1 MFLELLFVFIATF
14 LGTGALNIIFRFLGK
29 RGYMG
34 NLYEPVRG
42 GTPRG
47 IGIIPF
53 IVISL
58 FLPAGFNNLVLVM
71 GLCALVDDVIGRR
84 RIANLPI
91 EIGQLARGIGMLCV
105 IGLGYPLMG
114 ISSILVALMIQPMNI
129 ADMQPGSAVS
139 VVIIMSF
146 FTILATLIIGAA
158 PVAQIPAYYVPLLTL
173 VTCIAYA
180 PLDYSGKIMLGEVGN
195 HTFALALGIGFYILG
210 GFVGTLI
217 LFIVTTALIAYIRRR
232 KLSRF
237 LINKLHINNP
247 TFGDLFMDV
256 LTGGGLDVL
265 TGGGLGDLFRKII
278 LGERQQVVTDNLLIS
293 LGFRRLLYNPY
304 SPNLERVIEK
314 DVRTKPTDLRK
325 LS

>member
-1 MFLELLFVFIATF
+1 MFVELFIVFIASF

-42 GTPRG
+42 GTPRA
-47 IGIIPF
+47 IGIVPF
-53 IVISL
+53 IIISL
-58 FLPAGFNNLVLVM
+58 FLPAGYNNLVLVM

-129 ADMQPGSAVS
+129 ADMQPGSAAS

-146 FTILATLIIGAA
+146 FTILATVIVGVA

-173 VTCIAYA
+173 VTCIGYA
-180 PLDYSGKIMLGEVGN
+180 PLDYSGKIMMGEVGN
-195 HTFALALGIGFYILG
+195 HTFALALGISYYILG
-210 GFVGTLI
+210 GFLGTLV
-217 LFIVTTALIAYIRRR
+217 LFIVTTALIAYIRR
-232 KLSRF
+232 KNLSRF

-256 LTGGGLDVL
+256 LTGGGL
-265 TGGGLGDLFRKII
+265 GDLFRKII
-278 LGERQQVVTDNLLIS
+278 LGERQQLIDDNLLIA
-293 LGFRRLLYNPY
+293 LGFRRLVYNPY
-304 SPNLERVIEK
+304 SPNLERVVEK
-314 DVRTKPTDLRK
+314 DIRTKPADLRR
-325 LS
+325 LQ

>member
-1 MFLELLFVFIATF
+1 MFLELFIVFIATF

-71 GLCALVDDVIGRR
+71 GLCALVDDVIGRK

-146 FTILATLIIGAA
+146 FTILATLIVGAA

-173 VTCIAYA
+173 VTCIAYS

-232 KLSRF
+232 NLSRF

-256 LTGGGLDVL
+256 LTGGGL
-265 TGGGLGDLFRKII
+265 GDLFRKII
-278 LGERQQVVTDNLLIS
+278 LGERQQVITDNLLIS

>member
-1 MFLELLFVFIATF
+1 MFLELFIVFIATF

-47 IGIIPF
+47 IGIVPF

-58 FLPAGFNNLVLVM
+58 FLPAGYNNLVLVM

-146 FTILATLIIGAA
+146 FTILATLILGVA

-173 VTCIAYA
+173 VTCIAYS

-195 HTFALALGIGFYILG
+195 HTFAIALGISFYILG

-232 KLSRF
+232 NLSRF

-256 LTGGGLDVL
+256 LTGGGL
-265 TGGGLGDLFRKII
+265 GDLFRKIL

>member
-256 LTGGGLDVL
+256 LTGGGL
-265 TGGGLGDLFRKII
+265 GDLFRKII

>member
-1 MFLELLFVFIATF
+1 MFLELFIVFIATF

-71 GLCALVDDVIGRR
+71 GLCALVDDVIGRK

-146 FTILATLIIGAA
+146 FTILATLIVGAA

-173 VTCIAYA
+173 VTCIAYS

-195 HTFALALGIGFYILG
+195 HTFAIALGISFYILG

-232 KLSRF
+232 NLSRF

-256 LTGGGLDVL
+256 LTGGGL
-265 TGGGLGDLFRKII
+265 GDLFRKII
-278 LGERQQVVTDNLLIS
+278 LGERQQVITDNLLIS

>member
-105 IGLGYPLMG
+105 I
-114 ISSILVALMIQPMNI
+114 VALMIQPMNI

-256 LTGGGLDVL
+256 LTGGGL
-265 TGGGLGDLFRKII
+265 GDLFRKII
-278 LGERQQVVTDNLLIS
+278 LGERQQVVTDNLLIP

>member
-1 MFLELLFVFIATF
+1 MFLELFLVFIATF

-58 FLPAGFNNLVLVM
+58 FLPAGYNNLVLVM

-139 VVIIMSF
+139 VVIVMSF
-146 FTILATLIIGAA
+146 FTILATLILGVA

-195 HTFALALGIGFYILG
+195 HTFAIALGISFYILG

-232 KLSRF
+232 NLSRF

-247 TFGDLFMDV
+247 TFGDLFM
-256 LTGGGLDVL
+256 DVL

>member
-71 GLCALVDDVIGRR
+71 GLCALVDDVIGRK

-146 FTILATLIIGAA
+146 FTILATLIVGAA

-173 VTCIAYA
+173 VTCIAYS

-195 HTFALALGIGFYILG
+195 HTFAIALGIGFYILG

-232 KLSRF
+232 NLSRF

-256 LTGGGLDVL
+256 LTGGGL
-265 TGGGLGDLFRKII
+265 GDLLRKII
-278 LGERQQVVTDNLLIS
+278 LGERQQVITDNLLIS

>member
-1 MFLELLFVFIATF
+1 MFLELFIVFIATF

-58 FLPAGFNNLVLVM
+58 FLPAGYNNLVLVM

-139 VVIIMSF
+139 VVVVMSF
-146 FTILATLIIGAA
+146 FTILATLILGVA

-195 HTFALALGIGFYILG
+195 HTFAIALGISFYILG
-210 GFVGTLI
+210 GFAGTLI
-217 LFIVTTALIAYIRRR
+217 LFIVPTALIAYIRRR
-232 KLSRF
+232 NLSRF

-256 LTGGGLDVL
+256 LTGGGL
-265 TGGGLGDLFRKII
+265 GDLFRKIL

>member
-1 MFLELLFVFIATF
+1 MFLELFIVFIATF

-47 IGIIPF
+47 IGIVPF

-58 FLPAGFNNLVLVM
+58 FLPAGYNNLVLVM

-139 VVIIMSF
+139 VVIVMSF
-146 FTILATLIIGAA
+146 FTILATLILGVA

-180 PLDYSGKIMLGEVGN
+180 PLDYSGKIMLGAVGN
-195 HTFALALGIGFYILG
+195 HTFAIALGISFYILG

-232 KLSRF
+232 NLSRF

-256 LTGGGLDVL
+256 LTGGGL
-265 TGGGLGDLFRKII
+265 GDLFRKIL

>member
-1 MFLELLFVFIATF
+1 MFLELFLVFIATF

-47 IGIIPF
+47 IGIVPF

-58 FLPAGFNNLVLVM
+58 FLPAGYNNLVLVM

-139 VVIIMSF
+139 VVVVMSF
-146 FTILATLIIGAA
+146 FTILATLILGVA

-195 HTFALALGIGFYILG
+195 HTFAIALGISFYILG
-210 GFVGTLI
+210 GFLGTLI

-232 KLSRF
+232 NLSRF

-256 LTGGGLDVL
+256 LTGGGL
-265 TGGGLGDLFRKII
+265 GDLFRKIL

>member
-1 MFLELLFVFIATF
+1 MFLELFIVFICS
-14 LGTGALNIIFRFLGK
+14 LVGTGALNIIFRFLGK

-42 GTPRG
+42 GTPRA

-53 IVISL
+53 IIISL
-58 FLPAGFNNLVLVM
+58 FLPAGYNNLVLVM
-71 GLCALVDDVIGRR
+71 GLCALIDDVIGRK

-114 ISSILVALMIQPMNI
+114 LSSILVALMIQPMNI
-129 ADMQPGSAVS
+129 ADMQPGSAVI
-139 VVIIMSF
+139 VVFIMSL
-146 FTILATLIIGAA
+146 FTILATVIIGVA
-158 PVAQIPAYYVPLLTL
+158 PITQIPAYYVPLLTF
-173 VTCIAYA
+173 VTCLGYA

-195 HTFALALGIGFYILG
+195 HTFALALGIGYYILG
-210 GFVGTLI
+210 GFLGTLI
-217 LFIVTTALIAYIRRR
+217 LFIVTTALIAYIRR
-232 KLSRF
+232 KNLSRF

-256 LTGGGLDVL
+256 LTGGGL
-265 TGGGLGDLFRKII
+265 GDLFRKII
-278 LGERQQVVTDNLLIS
+278 LGQRQQIVTDNLLIA

-304 SPNLERVIEK
+304 SPNLERVVEK
-314 DVRTKPTDLRK
+314 DVRTKPADLRR
-325 LS
+325 LN

>member
-1 MFLELLFVFIATF
+1 MEIYLMWICAFILTLILTILFTV
-14 LGTGALNIIFRFLGK
+14 IFTK
-29 RGYMG
+29 IKG
-34 NLYEPVRG
+34 NLFEDIRG
-42 GTPRG
+42 GIPRG
-47 IGIIPF
+47 VGIAPFLAMLVFFPAPYNILIAIIGITAF
-53 IVISL
+53 I
-58 FLPAGFNNLVLVM
+58 
-71 GLCALVDDVIGRR
+71 DDVIGRVR
-84 RIANLPI
+84 LNSYI
-91 EIGQLARGIGMLCV
+91 ELGQFFR
-105 IGLGYPLMG
+105 GLGLLIVMIMG
-114 ISSILVALMIQPMNI
+114 YIIMGPVAILVALMIQILNI

-139 VVIIMSF
+139 VVIVMSF
-146 FTILATLIIGAA
+146 FTILATLILGVA

-195 HTFALALGIGFYILG
+195 HTFAIALGISFYILG

-232 KLSRF
+232 NLSRF

-247 TFGDLFMDV
+247 TFGDLFM
-256 LTGGGLDVL
+256 DVL

>member
-232 KLSRF
+232 NLSRF

-256 LTGGGLDVL
+256 LTGGGL
-265 TGGGLGDLFRKII
+265 GDLFRKIL

>member
-1 MFLELLFVFIATF
+1 MFLELFLVFIATF

-146 FTILATLIIGAA
+146 FTILATLIVGAA

-173 VTCIAYA
+173 VTCIAYS

-195 HTFALALGIGFYILG
+195 HTFAIALGIGFYILG

-232 KLSRF
+232 NLSRF

-256 LTGGGLDVL
+256 LTGGGL
-265 TGGGLGDLFRKII
+265 GDLFRKIL

>member
-1 MFLELLFVFIATF
+1 MILELFIVFIATF

-34 NLYEPVRG
+34 NLYETVRG

-47 IGIIPF
+47 IGVIPF

-58 FLPAGFNNLVLVM
+58 FLPAGYNNLVLVM

-84 RIANLPI
+84 RIAKLPI

-114 ISSILVALMIQPMNI
+114 LSSILVALMIQPMNI
-129 ADMQPGSAVS
+129 ADMQPGSAVT
-139 VVIIMSF
+139 VVGAMSL
-146 FTILATLIIGAA
+146 FTILATVILGVQ

-173 VTCIAYA
+173 VTVLAYA
-180 PLDYSGKIMLGEVGN
+180 PLDISGKIMMGEVGN
-195 HTFALALGIGFYILG
+195 HTFAIALGIGFYILG
-210 GFVGTLI
+210 GFLGTLI
-217 LFIVTTALIAYIRRR
+217 LFIVTTALVAYVRRNN
-232 KLSRF
+232 LSRF

-256 LTGGGLDVL
+256 LTGGGL
-265 TGGGLGDLFRKII
+265 GDLFRKII
-278 LGERQQVVTDNLLIS
+278 LGQRQQAVTDSLLIE

-314 DVRTKPTDLRK
+314 DVRTKPADLRR
-325 LS
+325 LN

>member
-1 MFLELLFVFIATF
+1 MFLELFIVFICS
-14 LGTGALNIIFRFLGK
+14 LVGTGALNIIFRFLGK
-29 RGYMG
+29 HGYMG

-42 GTPRG
+42 GTPRA

-53 IVISL
+53 IIISL
-58 FLPAGFNNLVLVM
+58 FLPAGYNNLVLVM
-71 GLCALVDDVIGRR
+71 GLCALIDDVIGRK

-114 ISSILVALMIQPMNI
+114 LSSILVALMIQPMNI

-139 VVIIMSF
+139 VVLIMSL
-146 FTILATLIIGAA
+146 FTILATVIIGVALI
-158 PVAQIPAYYVPLLTL
+158 AQIPAYYVPLLTF
-173 VTCIAYA
+173 VTCLGYA

-195 HTFALALGIGFYILG
+195 HTFALALGIGYYILE
-210 GFVGTLI
+210 GFLGTLI
-217 LFIVTTALIAYIRRR
+217 LFIVTTALIAYIRR
-232 KLSRF
+232 KNLFRF

-256 LTGGGLDVL
+256 LTGGGL
-265 TGGGLGDLFRKII
+265 GDLFRKII
-278 LGERQQVVTDNLLIS
+278 LGQRQQIVTDNLLIA

-304 SPNLERVIEK
+304 SPNLERVVEK
-314 DVRTKPTDLRK
+314 DVRTKPADLRR
-325 LS
+325 LIN

>member
-71 GLCALVDDVIGRR
+71 GLCALVDDVIGRK

-146 FTILATLIIGAA
+146 FTILATLIVGVA

-173 VTCIAYA
+173 VTCIAYS

-195 HTFALALGIGFYILG
+195 HTFAIALGIGFYILG

-232 KLSRF
+232 NLSRF

-256 LTGGGLDVL
+256 LTGGGL
-265 TGGGLGDLFRKII
+265 GDLFRKIL
-278 LGERQQVVTDNLLIS
+278 LGERQQEVTDNLLIS

>member
-1 MFLELLFVFIATF
+1 MFLELFLVFIATF

-71 GLCALVDDVIGRR
+71 GLCALVDDVIGRK

-146 FTILATLIIGAA
+146 FTILATLIVGAA

-173 VTCIAYA
+173 VTCIAYS

-195 HTFALALGIGFYILG
+195 HTFAIALGIGFYILG

-232 KLSRF
+232 NLSRF

-247 TFGDLFMDV
+247 TFGDLFM
-256 LTGGGLDVL
+256 DVL

>member
-1 MFLELLFVFIATF
+1 MFLELFIVFIASF

-42 GTPRG
+42 GTPRA
-47 IGIIPF
+47 IGMVPF
-53 IVISL
+53 IIISL
-58 FLPAGFNNLVLVM
+58 FLPAGYNNLVLVM
-71 GLCALVDDVIGRR
+71 GLCALFDDVIGRR
-84 RIANLPI
+84 RRANLPI

-129 ADMQPGSAVS
+129 ADMQPGSAAS

-146 FTILATLIIGAA
+146 FTILATVIVGVA

-173 VTCIAYA
+173 VTCIGYA
-180 PLDYSGKIMLGEVGN
+180 PLDYSGKIMMGEVGN
-195 HTFALALGIGFYILG
+195 HTFALALGISYYILG
-210 GFVGTLI
+210 GFLGTLV
-217 LFIVTTALIAYIRRR
+217 LFIVTTALIAYIRR
-232 KLSRF
+232 KNLSRF

-256 LTGGGLDVL
+256 LTGGGL
-265 TGGGLGDLFRKII
+265 GDLFRKII
-278 LGERQQVVTDNLLIS
+278 LGERQQIIDDNLLIA
-293 LGFRRLLYNPY
+293 LGFRRLVYNPY
-304 SPNLERVIEK
+304 SPNLERVVEK
-314 DVRTKPTDLRK
+314 DIRTKPADLRR
-325 LS
+325 LQ

>member
-1 MFLELLFVFIATF
+1 MFLELFIVFIATF

-47 IGIIPF
+47 IGIVPF

-58 FLPAGFNNLVLVM
+58 FLPAGYNNLVLVM

-139 VVIIMSF
+139 VVIVMSF
-146 FTILATLIIGAA
+146 FTILATLILGVA

-195 HTFALALGIGFYILG
+195 HTFAIALGISFYILG

-232 KLSRF
+232 NLSRF

-247 TFGDLFMDV
+247 TFGDLFM
-256 LTGGGLDVL
+256 DVL

>member
-237 LINKLHINNP
+237 LINKLHISNP
-247 TFGDLFMDV
+247 TFGDLFM
-256 LTGGGLDVL
+256 DVL

-278 LGERQQVVTDNLLIS
+278 LGERQQVVTDNLLIP
-293 LGFRRLLYNPY
+293 LGFRRLLYNPH

>member
-139 VVIIMSF
+139 VVVVMSF
-146 FTILATLIIGAA
+146 FTILATLILGVA

-195 HTFALALGIGFYILG
+195 HTFAIALGISFYILG

-232 KLSRF
+232 NLSRF

-247 TFGDLFMDV
+247 TFGDLFM
-256 LTGGGLDVL
+256 DVL

-293 LGFRRLLYNPY
+293 LGFRRLLYNPH

-314 DVRTKPTDLRK
+314 DVRIKPTDLRK

>member
-1 MFLELLFVFIATF
+1 MFLELFIVFIASF

-42 GTPRG
+42 GTPRA
-47 IGIIPF
+47 IGMVPF
-53 IVISL
+53 IIISL
-58 FLPAGFNNLVLVM
+58 FLPAGYNNLVLVM

-84 RIANLPI
+84 RRANLPI

-129 ADMQPGSAVS
+129 ADMQPGSAAS

-146 FTILATLIIGAA
+146 FTILATVIVGVA

-173 VTCIAYA
+173 VTCIGYA
-180 PLDYSGKIMLGEVGN
+180 PLDYSGKIMMGEVGN
-195 HTFALALGIGFYILG
+195 HTFALALGISYYILG
-210 GFVGTLI
+210 GFLGTLV
-217 LFIVTTALIAYIRRR
+217 LFIVTTALIAYIRR
-232 KLSRF
+232 KNLSRF

-256 LTGGGLDVL
+256 LTGGGL
-265 TGGGLGDLFRKII
+265 GDLFRKII
-278 LGERQQVVTDNLLIS
+278 LGERQQIIDDNLLIA
-293 LGFRRLLYNPY
+293 LGFRRLVYNPY
-304 SPNLERVIEK
+304 SPNLERVVEK
-314 DVRTKPTDLRK
+314 DIRTKPADLRR
-325 LS
+325 LQ

>member
-1 MFLELLFVFIATF
+1 MFLELFIVFIATF

-47 IGIIPF
+47 IGIVPF

-58 FLPAGFNNLVLVM
+58 FLPAGYNNLVLVM

-84 RIANLPI
+84 RIAKLPI

-146 FTILATLIIGAA
+146 FTILATLILGVA

-195 HTFALALGIGFYILG
+195 HTFAIALGISFYILG

-232 KLSRF
+232 NLSRF

-256 LTGGGLDVL
+256 LTGGGL
-265 TGGGLGDLFRKII
+265 GDLFRKII
-278 LGERQQVVTDNLLIS
+278 LGERQQEVTDNLLIS

>member
-256 LTGGGLDVL
+256 LTGGGLC
-265 TGGGLGDLFRKII
+265 DLFRKII

>member
-1 MFLELLFVFIATF
+1 MFLELFIVFIATF

-71 GLCALVDDVIGRR
+71 GLCALVDDVIGRK

-146 FTILATLIIGAA
+146 FTILATLIVGAA

-173 VTCIAYA
+173 VTCIAYS

-195 HTFALALGIGFYILG
+195 HTFAIALGIGFYILG

-232 KLSRF
+232 NLSRF

-256 LTGGGLDVL
+256 LTGGGL
-265 TGGGLGDLFRKII
+265 GDLFRKIL
-278 LGERQQVVTDNLLIS
+278 LGERQQEVTDNLLIS

>member
-1 MFLELLFVFIATF
+1 MFLELFIVFIASF

-42 GTPRG
+42 GTPRA
-47 IGIIPF
+47 IGMVPF
-53 IVISL
+53 IIISL
-58 FLPAGFNNLVLVM
+58 FLPAGYNNLVLVM

-129 ADMQPGSAVS
+129 ADMQPGSAAS

-146 FTILATLIIGAA
+146 FTILATVIVGVA

-173 VTCIAYA
+173 VTCIGYA
-180 PLDYSGKIMLGEVGN
+180 PLDYSGKIMMGEVGN
-195 HTFALALGIGFYILG
+195 HTFALALGISYYFLG
-210 GFVGTLI
+210 GFLGTLV
-217 LFIVTTALIAYIRRR
+217 LFIVTTALIAYIRR
-232 KLSRF
+232 KNLSRF

-256 LTGGGLDVL
+256 LTGGGL
-265 TGGGLGDLFRKII
+265 GDLFRKII
-278 LGERQQVVTDNLLIS
+278 LGERQQIIDDNLLIA
-293 LGFRRLLYNPY
+293 LGFRRLVYNPY
-304 SPNLERVIEK
+304 SPNLERVVEK
-314 DVRTKPTDLRK
+314 DIRTKPADLRR
-325 LS
+325 LQ

>member
-1 MFLELLFVFIATF
+1 MFLELFIVFIATF

-58 FLPAGFNNLVLVM
+58 FLPAGYNNLVLVM

-129 ADMQPGSAVS
+129 A
-139 VVIIMSF
+139 
-146 FTILATLIIGAA
+146 
-158 PVAQIPAYYVPLLTL
+158 YVPLLTL

-195 HTFALALGIGFYILG
+195 HTFAIALGISFYILG

-232 KLSRF
+232 NLSRF

-256 LTGGGLDVL
+256 LTGGGL
-265 TGGGLGDLFRKII
+265 GDLFRKIL

-314 DVRTKPTDLRK
+314 DVRTKPRLI
-325 LS
+325 

>member
-71 GLCALVDDVIGRR
+71 GLCALVDDVIGRK

-146 FTILATLIIGAA
+146 FTILATLIVGAA

-173 VTCIAYA
+173 VTCIAYS

-195 HTFALALGIGFYILG
+195 HTFAIALGIGFYILG

-232 KLSRF
+232 NLSRF

-256 LTGGGLDVL
+256 LTGGGL
-265 TGGGLGDLFRKII
+265 GDLFRKIL
-278 LGERQQVVTDNLLIS
+278 LGERQQEVTDNLLIS

>member
-1 MFLELLFVFIATF
+1 MI
-14 LGTGALNIIFRFLGK
+14 LG
-29 RGYMG
+29 
-34 NLYEPVRG
+34 V
-42 GTPRG
+42 
-47 IGIIPF
+47 
-53 IVISL
+53 
-58 FLPAGFNNLVLVM
+58 
-71 GLCALVDDVIGRR
+71 
-84 RIANLPI
+84 
-91 EIGQLARGIGMLCV
+91 
-105 IGLGYPLMG
+105 
-114 ISSILVALMIQPMNI
+114 
-129 ADMQPGSAVS
+129 
-139 VVIIMSF
+139 
-146 FTILATLIIGAA
+146 A

-195 HTFALALGIGFYILG
+195 HTFAIALGISFYILG

-232 KLSRF
+232 NLSRF

-256 LTGGGLDVL
+256 LTGGGL
-265 TGGGLGDLFRKII
+265 GDLFRKIL

>member
-1 MFLELLFVFIATF
+1 MFLELFLVFIATF

-71 GLCALVDDVIGRR
+71 GLCALVDDVIGRK

-146 FTILATLIIGAA
+146 FTILATLIVGAA

-173 VTCIAYA
+173 VTCIAYS

-195 HTFALALGIGFYILG
+195 HTFAIALGIGFYILG

-232 KLSRF
+232 NLSRF

-256 LTGGGLDVL
+256 LTGGGL
-265 TGGGLGDLFRKII
+265 GDLFRKIL
-278 LGERQQVVTDNLLIS
+278 LGERQQEVTDNLLIS

>member
-1 MFLELLFVFIATF
+1 MFLELFLVFIATF

-71 GLCALVDDVIGRR
+71 GLCALVDDVIGRK

-146 FTILATLIIGAA
+146 FTILATLIVGAA

-173 VTCIAYA
+173 VTCIAYS

-195 HTFALALGIGFYILG
+195 HTFAIALGIGFYILG

-232 KLSRF
+232 NLSRF

-256 LTGGGLDVL
+256 LTGGGL
-265 TGGGLGDLFRKII
+265 GDLFRKII
-278 LGERQQVVTDNLLIS
+278 LGERQQVITDNLLIS

>member
-58 FLPAGFNNLVLVM
+58 FLPAGFNNLVLVI

-173 VTCIAYA
+173 VTCIAYS

-232 KLSRF
+232 NLSRF

-247 TFGDLFMDV
+247 TFGDLFM
-256 LTGGGLDVL
+256 DVL

-293 LGFRRLLYNPY
+293 LGFRRLLYNPH

-314 DVRTKPTDLRK
+314 DVRIKPTDLRK

>member
-71 GLCALVDDVIGRR
+71 GLCALIDDVIGRR

-139 VVIIMSF
+139 VVVVMSF
-146 FTILATLIIGAA
+146 FTILATLILGVA

-195 HTFALALGIGFYILG
+195 HTFAIALGISFYILG

-232 KLSRF
+232 NLSRF

-256 LTGGGLDVL
+256 LTGGGL
-265 TGGGLGDLFRKII
+265 GDLFRKIL

>member
-1 MFLELLFVFIATF
+1 MFLELFIVFICS
-14 LGTGALNIIFRFLGK
+14 LVGTGALNIIFRFLGK

-42 GTPRG
+42 GTPRA

-53 IVISL
+53 IIISL
-58 FLPAGFNNLVLVM
+58 FLPAGYNNLVLVM
-71 GLCALVDDVIGRR
+71 GLCALIDDVIGRK

-114 ISSILVALMIQPMNI
+114 LSSILVALLIQPMNL

-139 VVIIMSF
+139 VVFIMSL
-146 FTILATLIIGAA
+146 FTILATVIIGVA
-158 PVAQIPAYYVPLLTL
+158 PITQIPAYYVPLLTF
-173 VTCIAYA
+173 VTCLGYA

-195 HTFALALGIGFYILG
+195 HTFALALGIGYYILG
-210 GFVGTLI
+210 GFLGTLI
-217 LFIVTTALIAYIRRR
+217 LFIVTTALIAYIRR
-232 KLSRF
+232 KNLSRF

-256 LTGGGLDVL
+256 LTGGGL
-265 TGGGLGDLFRKII
+265 GDLFRKII
-278 LGERQQVVTDNLLIS
+278 LGQRQQIVTDNLLIA

-304 SPNLERVIEK
+304 SPNLERVVEK
-314 DVRTKPTDLRK
+314 DVRTKPADLRR
-325 LS
+325 LN